1 MKKLGKLGLVA
12 GLVSIALAAC
22 GSARYVQRTQY
33 GGTIALNGDRG
44 KAMEAATKDMQ
55 AHCPGGFQIIQEGEV
70 PIGTDTGARSD
81 TYQNKDGS
89 VTQQAGQSTRTATEW
104 RVQYQC
110 NGAPPAPAP
119 MGAPMGAPPPPPPPG
134 Y

>member
-12 GLVSIALAAC
+12 GLVSIALAGC

-55 AHCPGGFQIIQEGEV
+55 AHCPGGYQVLNEGEV
-70 PIGTDTGARSD
+70 AIGTDTGARSD
-81 TYQNKDGS
+81 TVQNRDGS

-104 RVQYQC
+104 RVTYQC
-110 NGAPPAPAP
+110 NGAPVAPAP
-119 MGAPMGAPPPPPPPG
+119 GPAGPPPAG

>member
-12 GLVSIALAAC
+12 GLVSIALAGC

-55 AHCPGGFQIIQEGEV
+55 AHCPGGYQVLQEGEV

-81 TYQNKDGS
+81 TYQNRDGS

-110 NGAPPAPAP
+110 NGAPVAPAPAP
-119 MGAPMGAPPPPPPPG
+119 AGPPPPPA

>member
-12 GLVSIALAAC
+12 GLVSIALAGC

-55 AHCPGGFQIIQEGEV
+55 AHCPGGYQVLNEGEV

-81 TYQNKDGS
+81 TYQNRDGS

-110 NGAPPAPAP
+110 NGAPVAPGPAPAP
-119 MGAPMGAPPPPPPPG
+119 AGPPAPG

>member
-12 GLVSIALAAC
+12 GLVSIALAGC

-55 AHCPGGFQIIQEGEV
+55 AHCPGGYQVLQEGEV
-70 PIGTDTGARSD
+70 AIGTDTGARSD
-81 TYQNKDGS
+81 TYQNRDGS

-104 RVQYQC
+104 RVTYQC
-110 NGAPPAPAP
+110 NGAPVAPAPAP
-119 MGAPMGAPPPPPPPG
+119 AGPPPAPG

>member
-12 GLVSIALAAC
+12 GLVSIALAGC
-22 GSARYVQRTQY
+22 GSARYVQRTQF

-55 AHCPGGFQIIQEGEV
+55 AHCPGGYQVLQEGEV

-81 TYQNKDGS
+81 TYQNRDGS

-104 RVQYQC
+104 HVQYQC
-110 NGAPPAPAP
+110 NGAPQAAPAP
-119 MGAPMGAPPPPPPPG
+119 MGPPPAPG